1 MTHTKKI
8 KLSLAALCIATS
20 QAWAQQASV
29 TLYGLIDGG
38 IAYQTLTGPGQHSQS
53 RLGLASGMQ
62 TTSRWGMRGQ
72 EPLGNGFNANF
83 QLEGSFD
90 VTNGAALANGRL
102 FGTQSWVGLSKN
114 DSAGYFRIG
123 RQSGYAPEFFLPIDP
138 FRGGLG
144 QARMAFAFGSANSN
158 TKYSN
163 LIKLMVEPA
172 SGLRIGAGYSFSP
185 QMNTYYFDG
194 AKSIAAGS
202 DYNDSTANNTRLI
215 TLGVSYNKGPLM
227 LAATYDQVMPNGA
240 DPRLPSNIAN
250 SANIREWIVGGKYDF
265 GAIQI
270 SAAVGQNKGGAI
282 NVQGV
287 SFTTIGKPTVDINSW
302 GGGQGAI
309 IFDPNMNFNSYMLGF
324 TLPINSVSKI
334 FSSWTRAANTGTTKA
349 HNNVGAQDGYGIGY
363 QYDFTVRTNMYVATS
378 YATNPGFIAGTTSF
392 YVVTGLRHRF

>member
-1 MTHTKKI
+1 MTHAKKI
-8 KLSLAALCIATS
+8 TLGLVALCIVTS

-38 IAYQTLTGPGQHSQS
+38 IAYQTLTGPDQYSQS
-53 RLGLASGMQ
+53 RLGLGSGMQ

-72 EPLGNGFNANF
+72 EPLGNGFTANF

-102 FGTQSWVGLSKN
+102 FGTQSWVGLGKN
-114 DSAGYFRIG
+114 DLGYFRIG
-123 RQSGYAPEFFLPIDP
+123 RQSGYAPEYFLPIDP
-138 FRGGLG
+138 FRGGFG
-144 QARMAFAFGSANSN
+144 QARMAYAFGSANSN

-172 SGLRIGAGYSFSP
+172 SGLKVGAGYSFSP

-202 DYNDSTANNTRLI
+202 DYNDSTTNNTRLI

-227 LAATYDQVMPNGA
+227 LAATYDQAMPNGA

-250 SANIREWIVGGKYDF
+250 SPNIREWIVGGKYDL
-265 GAIQI
+265 GTIQI

-287 SFTTIGKPTVDINSW
+287 SFTTIGKPTIDINSW

-324 TLPINSVSKI
+324 TLPISSASKI
-334 FSSWTRAANTGTTKA
+334 FTSWTRAASNGTTKA
-349 HNNVGAQDGYGIGY
+349 HNNVGAQDAYGIGY
-363 QYDFTVRTNMYVATS
+363 QYDFTARTNMYVATS
-378 YATNPGFIAGTTSF
+378 YATNPGFIADSTSF

>member
-1 MTHTKKI
+1 MTHTKK
-8 KLSLAALCIATS
+8 LRLGLAALCIAS
-20 QAWAQQASV
+20 SPVWAQQGSA
-29 TLYGLIDGG
+29 TFYGLLDGG
-38 IAYQTLTGPGQHSQS
+38 IAYQTVTGPGQYSQT
-53 RLGLASGMQ
+53 RFGLASGMQ
-62 TTSRWGMRGQ
+62 TTSRWGVRGQ

-83 QLEGSFD
+83 QLEGSLD
-90 VTNGAALANGRL
+90 LTNGALLSNGRMYGL
-102 FGTQSWVGLSKN
+102 QSWVGLSKD
-114 DSAGYFRIG
+114 DSTGYFRIG

-144 QARMAFAFGSANSN
+144 QARMAFAFGAANSN

-163 LIKLMVEPA
+163 LIKLMLEPS
-172 SGLRIGAGYSFSP
+172 SGLRVGAGYSFSP

-202 DYNDSTANNTRLI
+202 DYNDSTTNNTRLI

-227 LAATYDQVMPNGA
+227 LAASYDQVMPNGA
-240 DPRLPSNIAN
+240 DPRLPSNIAD
-250 SANIREWIVGGKYDF
+250 SPNIREWILGGKYDL

-287 SFTTIGKPTVDINSW
+287 SFTTIGKPTLDINSW

-334 FSSWTRAANTGTTKA
+334 FSAWTRAANNGTTKA
-349 HNNVGAQDGYGIGY
+349 HNNVGAQDAYSIGY
-363 QYDFTVRTNMYVATS
+363 QYDFTARTNMYVATS
-378 YATNPGFIAGTTSF
+378 YATNPGFIAETTSF

>member
-8 KLSLAALCIATS
+8 KLSLAALCIAAS
-20 QAWAQQASV
+20 HAWAQQGTA
-29 TLYGLIDGG
+29 TFYGLLDGG
-38 IAYQTLTGPGQHSQS
+38 IAYQTLTGPAQYSQS

-62 TTSRWGMRGQ
+62 TTSRWGVRGQ

-138 FRGGLG
+138 FRGGFG
-144 QARMAFAFGSANSN
+144 QARMAYAFGSANSN

-240 DPRLPSNIAN
+240 DPRLPANIAN
-250 SANIREWIVGGKYDF
+250 SSNIQEWIVGGKYDL

-270 SAAVGQNKGGAI
+270 SAAIGQNKGGAI

-287 SFTTIGKPTVDINSW
+287 SFTTIGKPTIDINSW

-334 FSSWTRAANTGTTKA
+334 FTSWTRAANNGTTKA
-349 HNNVGAQDGYGIGY
+349 HNNVGAQDAYSIGY
-363 QYDFTVRTNMYVATS
+363 QYDFTARTNIYVATS
-378 YATNPGFIAGTTSF
+378 YATNPGFIAEATSF

>member
-1 MTHTKKI
+1 
-8 KLSLAALCIATS
+8 
-20 QAWAQQASV
+20 
-29 TLYGLIDGG
+29 
-38 IAYQTLTGPGQHSQS
+38 
-53 RLGLASGMQ
+53 
-62 TTSRWGMRGQ
+62 
-72 EPLGNGFNANF
+72 
-83 QLEGSFD
+83 
-90 VTNGAALANGRL
+90 
-102 FGTQSWVGLSKN
+102 
-114 DSAGYFRIG
+114 
-123 RQSGYAPEFFLPIDP
+123 
-138 FRGGLG
+138 
-144 QARMAFAFGSANSN
+144 
-158 TKYSN
+158 
-163 LIKLMVEPA
+163 MVEPA
-172 SGLRIGAGYSFSP
+172 SGLRVGAGYSFSP

-202 DYNDSTANNTRLI
+202 DYNHSAMANTRLI
-215 TLGVSYNKGPLM
+215 TLGMSYNKGPLM

-250 SANIREWIVGGKYDF
+250 SPNIREWIVGGKYDF

-270 SAAVGQNKGGAI
+270 SVAVGQNKGGAI

-287 SFTTIGKPTVDINSW
+287 SFTTIRKPTVDINSW

-324 TLPINSVSKI
+324 TLPINSASKI

-363 QYDFTVRTNMYVATS
+363 QYDFTARTDIYVATS

>member
-20 QAWAQQASV
+20 HAWAQQGTA
-29 TLYGLIDGG
+29 TFYGLLDGG
-38 IAYQTLTGPGQHSQS
+38 IAYQTLTGPAQYSQS

-62 TTSRWGMRGQ
+62 TTSRWGVRGQ
-72 EPLGNGFNANF
+72 EPLGNGFSANF
-83 QLEGSFD
+83 QLEGSLD
-90 VTNGAALANGRL
+90 LTNGALLSNGRMYGL
-102 FGTQSWVGLSKN
+102 QSWVGLSKD
-114 DSAGYFRIG
+114 DSTGYFRIG

-144 QARMAFAFGSANSN
+144 QARMAFAFGAANSN

-163 LIKLMVEPA
+163 LIKLMLEPA
-172 SGLRIGAGYSFSP
+172 SGLRVGAGYSFSP

-194 AKSIAAGS
+194 VKSIAAGS
-202 DYNDSTANNTRLI
+202 DYNDTTTNNTRLI
-215 TLGVSYNKGPLM
+215 TLGVSYNKGPVM
-227 LAATYDQVMPNGA
+227 LAASYDQVMPNGA

-250 SANIREWIVGGKYDF
+250 SADIKEWIVGGKYDF
-265 GAIQI
+265 GAVQI

-287 SFTTIGKPTVDINSW
+287 SYTTIGKPTIDINSW

-334 FSSWTRAANTGTTKA
+334 FSSWTRAANTGSSNA
-349 HNNVGAQDGYGIGY
+349 QNNVGAQDAYSIGY
-363 QYDFTVRTNMYVATS
+363 QYDFTARTNVYVATS
-378 YATNPGFIAGTTSF
+378 YATNPGFLANTTSF
-392 YVVTGLRHRF
+392 YLVTGLRHRF